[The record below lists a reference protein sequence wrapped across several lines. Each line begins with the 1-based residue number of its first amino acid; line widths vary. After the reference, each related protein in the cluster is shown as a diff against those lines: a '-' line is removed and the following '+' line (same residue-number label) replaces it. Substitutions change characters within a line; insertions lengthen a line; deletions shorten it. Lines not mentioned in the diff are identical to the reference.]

1 MPRAAKNLAKRGVLA
16 LAVVHTLLAPA
27 RALEGPPKF
36 TRAPAAKGH
45 PFLRYDAF
53 LFDGFGTLHD
63 NARARPGAA
72 APRCSSSRGC
82 SAPTS

>member
-63 NARARPGAA
+63 NARA
-72 APRCSSSRGC
+72 
-82 SAPTS
+82 